1 MLKKSYETI
10 QKHEGVLG
18 TIGVVYH
25 TPTSYH
31 PMHRVGWAEPNEKTE
46 RVDIVGHAWFF
57 KREWLSTFWRE
68 LPEEEFKDFIP
79 PPGHF
84 LWDHLLSFK
93 RLPRFPF
100 IHLL

>member
-1 MLKKSYETI
+1 VSVKLL
-10 QKHEGVLG
+10 LG
-18 TIGVVYH
+18 LLALGMAKRLAH
-25 TPTSYH
+25 T
-31 PMHRVGWAEPNEKTE
+31 V
-46 RVDIVGHAWFF
+46 
-57 KREWLSTFWRE
+57 
-68 LPEEEFKDFIP
+68 EEFKDFIP